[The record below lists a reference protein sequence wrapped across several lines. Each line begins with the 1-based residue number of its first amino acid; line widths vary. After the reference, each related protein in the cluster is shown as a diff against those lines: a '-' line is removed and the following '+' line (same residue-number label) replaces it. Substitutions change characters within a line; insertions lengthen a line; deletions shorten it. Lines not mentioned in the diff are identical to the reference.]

1 MEDYVPGIVAFNVD
15 YFSTLFVS
23 VCMSSSGSVTV
34 SVLAIFTDVLLSA
47 LEFREVRK
55 NADILY
61 KSLQN
66 HKNWSY
72 NHLSH
77 QGSENLLS
85 LTLEVARN
93 PEARNLPGVRLWACN
108 PHPLPSERFEALK
121 RPETLDVYSTSSYQ
135 SVKANISPTSR
146 SSTNAILSSEVADEA
161 DQSKKL
167 IIQGVQL
174 LFHCEYIVLVEYI
187 ECVIPI
193 VFVIYKS
200 VLQQL
205 PNVAYAPG
213 GADGWRNSAVGNIM
227 IFAVLEVFSFIAL
240 KILLQRKFAFSPLY
254 QLAYVLETQVELV
267 QIDVFIATLVLLPSE
282 LEHFGMDFSLRFDW
296 L

>member
-1 MEDYVPGIVAFNVD
+1 M
-15 YFSTLFVS
+15 
-23 VCMSSSGSVTV
+23 
-34 SVLAIFTDVLLSA
+34 
-47 LEFREVRK
+47 
-55 NADILY
+55 
-61 KSLQN
+61 
-66 HKNWSY
+66 
-72 NHLSH
+72 
-77 QGSENLLS
+77 
-85 LTLEVARN
+85 
-93 PEARNLPGVRLWACN
+93 
-108 PHPLPSERFEALK
+108 
-121 RPETLDVYSTSSYQ
+121 
-135 SVKANISPTSR
+135 
-146 SSTNAILSSEVADEA
+146 
-161 DQSKKL
+161 
-167 IIQGVQL
+167 
-174 LFHCEYIVLVEYI
+174 VEYI

-282 LEHFGMDFSLRFDW
+282 LEHFGKTVSIRGTSYLEVVLCMILLKSN
-296 L
+296 